1 MHRGQPKG
9 LPLSLEADLCLTPSS
24 SINQTTLVALASV
37 YGHTSFLD
45 SSGTRH
51 NLQDLLG
58 HSSLSGSVVLKREVL
73 LQVLGVIRR
82 SLHGSHTGSKLR
94 SHRLLE
100 SSEDLAVK
108 VEREDGI
115 ENSKRILLEEELVGE
130 VVRVWGSN
138 FGSLHGRLGI
148 FGGEFEDLV
157 GSRLNTG
164 GSERQHGLE
173 RRLRSNERNELGVDE
188 LNGIRLPSKELG
200 KHQLSNVR
208 GLAAGG
214 FLSTLDLLHDLLR
227 NSPVEVLGDLL
238 AHSHQ
243 LIVKAGGLQLLQARL
258 GSLNCVRVVAT
269 AQTAVTRDGNN
280 KHLLHI
286 SDLQKGKVD
295 VLGTDL
301 LGQSSE
307 DTLESLVERSGLE
320 HSILCPSHLGGSHQA
335 HSLSDLAGV
344 LHRLNTVT
352 NNIGLTIHHK
362 ATRRS

>member
-1 MHRGQPKG
+1 MPH
-9 LPLSLEADLCLTPSS
+9 PLLLYKSDYLCSPGKRIWSH
-24 SINQTTLVALASV
+24 QF
-37 YGHTSFLD
+37 FLD

-100 SSEDLAVK
+100 SSEDLAVQ

-115 ENSKRILLEEELVGE
+115 ENGKRILLEEELVGE

-188 LNGIRLPSKELG
+188 LNGISLPSKELG
-200 KHQLSNVR
+200 KHHLRKLR
-208 GLAAGG
+208 GISSSRRLATVKS
-214 FLSTLDLLHDLLR
+214 LYDLVR
-227 NSPVEVLGDLL
+227 NSSVEVLGDLL
-238 AHSHQ
+238 PHSHQ
-243 LIVKAGGLQLLQARL
+243 LKVKAGSLQLLQSNL
-258 GSLNCVRVVAT
+258 CFLNSIRVVTTTKA
-269 AQTAVTRDGNN
+269 AVTRNGND
-280 KHLLHI
+280 KDLIHLSGLH
-286 SDLQKGKVD
+286 KRKVD
-295 VLGTDL
+295 IFSTYL
-301 LGQSSE
+301 LGQSSK
-307 DTLESLVERSGLE
+307 DLLESLIERPGLE
-320 HSILCPSHLGGSHQA
+320 HSFLCPSHLGGSHQA